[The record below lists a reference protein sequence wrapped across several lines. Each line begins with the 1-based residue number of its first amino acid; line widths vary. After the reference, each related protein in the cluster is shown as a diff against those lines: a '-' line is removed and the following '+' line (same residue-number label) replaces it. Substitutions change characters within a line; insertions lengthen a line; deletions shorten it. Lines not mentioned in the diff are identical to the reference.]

1 MKHYYIVCYEAHNTA
16 IRRTLVYGSRKDI
29 FDLYKVQIVSI
40 TRISKKEF
48 YFLKSKF

>member
-1 MKHYYIVCYEAHNTA
+1 MKHYYIVCYEAANTS

-29 FDLYKVQIVSI
+29 FDLYRAQIISL

-48 YFLKSKF
+48 YFLKSNF